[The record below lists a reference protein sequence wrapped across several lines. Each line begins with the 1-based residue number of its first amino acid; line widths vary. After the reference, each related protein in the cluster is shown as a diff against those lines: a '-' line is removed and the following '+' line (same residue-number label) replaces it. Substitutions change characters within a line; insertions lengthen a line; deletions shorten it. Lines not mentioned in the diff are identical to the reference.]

1 MHPCRLKPGDWVR
14 GVEAASLSGDPDVYT
29 RKFSG
34 LVVFVLDTTLRLN
47 TVDGKPQENVYIP
60 WVTSIDEV
68 IFANP

>member
-1 MHPCRLKPGDWVR
+1 
-14 GVEAASLSGDPDVYT
+14 VYT